1 MSVDAASP
9 FVTAVLPK
17 HPYPGLR
24 PFEPDEWLIFF
35 GRERMIDEVIER
47 LAEQRLVL
55 SHGASGSGKSSLV
68 RAGVL
73 PKLARQH
80 LGHGTAWLTCAMR
93 PSGGP
98 LWNLA
103 RELARFEGR
112 DGDVARV
119 NEISRMFNRRGA
131 TLASVIGQ
139 LEGLAAKRLCILVDQ
154 FEELFRFAKETS
166 REEAELFVDLLT
178 RTITPT
184 DESETSAPVPVADV
198 HVVVTM
204 RSEFLGDC
212 ARFEGLAEAINR
224 TQYLVPRM
232 DRDGLTRAIRRPA
245 QLYGGD
251 VSADLAERLIAAARG
266 SEDELPLIQHGLMMI
281 WDHAAQATSPGKKI
295 TPDAS
300 LIDAAGSLASTLSNH
315 ADKVMTDATPD
326 KMGELTVE
334 RLFRALTDVN
344 VEGQAIRR
352 PQAFADLVK
361 VTGATPDTL
370 WKIIE
375 AFRAEGVSF
384 LTPYAPVPIEDATVI
399 DISHEALI
407 RSWRKVAD
415 PTAGWLKKEFDDGL
429 IWRSLSVDAKFF
441 ETNPKHTLPPASLDV
456 RQDWLKHQ
464 TEPWSQRHGG
474 NWKLV
479 ERLVAASA
487 KAREKARR
495 LTTLSMSA
503 LVTFAISALGFAGYA
518 NKQKDAAQ
526 QEELAAKEAQG
537 RADDA
542 QKRAEASQKRAKAE
556 GEDFADVARL
566 ARNNYSETNLNL
578 RNRLGDLLDWISPA
592 RVAEVYNHRASAFS
606 AAGVFASERLDLNNA
621 LRLEPDLVPLL
632 TSSSDNFV
640 RSGEAEGAVRDAKKA
655 LASGTTDAVVYGN
668 LILGEAMLRDYP
680 GAIAHIRE
688 ALNKSQRTIGDAE
701 SLLAPEVEVFTKGFR
716 LDVRDTDF
724 LLALRYLKAALFAMS
739 GDGRFS
745 DALTEADQADP
756 DWPFS
761 RTAYLTALNWEWLI
775 VRGQAKRDAR
785 EAENRSLPSSLLK
798 KQKFIKDYGAYA
810 VEGALWSRFAA
821 TRGDFAGR
829 ATRAFA
835 KFDKAYQAE
844 PLEQYRSLAVWVEQ
858 EAKKPMKSFD
868 EPASPLGDA
877 RDLEVRANE
886 LKNGPNSGTNPNQM
900 APALEQLTKAIHLL
914 DPQHLKRPLGRRE
927 NDLLIDLLLRRGDW
941 KLSSKDNAGAI
952 LDAKRV
958 LEIDKGVAEAHRLLG
973 DALVIDADR
982 EAEYRTAIDLD
993 PSNADA
999 LAGLVSVIEQSNP
1012 QEALEKL
1019 ESERKFLRFGS
1030 MGYAHIAALRDKTGD
1045 HKRAGESIA
1054 VAIERQPWTLDYYIK
1069 QRDYEINDNK
1079 PGPIADLH
1087 YAQGLHEAAV
1097 ICGRTPGSDEVA
1109 LRAFT
1114 EAFRTLAGLGE
1125 DKDVKLELGSL
1136 TRDFSAFLI
1145 KRFGRDDTVRWWRAY
1160 AANPLASKSERH
1172 ISAQEADR
1180 LAAEK

>member
-9 FVTAVLPK
+9 LVTAVLPK

-55 SHGASGSGKSSLV
+55 IHGASGSGKSSLV

-80 LGHGTAWLTCAMR
+80 LSHGTAWLTCAMR

-178 RTITPT
+178 RTITPA

-281 WDHAAQATSPGKKI
+281 WDHAAQATPPGKKI

-300 LIDAAGSLASTLSNH
+300 LIDAAGSLAAMLSNH
-315 ADKVMTDATPD
+315 ADKVMAEAAPD

-370 WKIIE
+370 RKIIE

-487 KAREKARR
+487 KAREKARWQKR
-495 LTTLSMSA
+495 VTMAVIGICAGAVVVSTSVVNYLRGEA
-503 LVTFAISALGFAGYA
+503 LNEERRAI
-518 NKQKDAAQ
+518 
-526 QEELAAKEAQG
+526 EAQ
-537 RADDA
+537 
-542 QKRAEASQKRAKAE
+542 EKAE
-556 GEDFADVARL
+556 GGADVARL
-566 ARNNYSETNLNL
+566 ARNDYSETNQRL
-578 RNRLGDLLDWISPA
+578 RDRLDDLLDWLSPA
-592 RVAEVYNHRASAFS
+592 RQVQAYRWRATTYS
-606 AAGVFASERLDLNNA
+606 AAGDFANERAELDKA
-621 LRLEPDLVPLL
+621 LRLDPDFVPLL
-632 TSSSDNFV
+632 ISSSDNFV
-640 RSGEAEGAVRDAKKA
+640 VLGDAEGAVRDSKKA
-655 LASGTTDAVVYGN
+655 LASSANNAIVYGN
-668 LILGEAMLRDYP
+668 LIIGEAMLRDYP
-680 GAIAHIRE
+680 GAIAHIVE
-688 ALNKSQRTIGDAE
+688 ALNKSQRTIWDTE
-701 SLLAPEVEVFTKGFR
+701 PLSAPDVEDFTRGFR
-716 LDVRDTDF
+716 LEVRDTDF
-724 LLALRYLKAALFAMS
+724 LLALRYLKAALLAMS
-739 GDGRFS
+739 GDGGFS
-745 DALTEADQADP
+745 DALDEADKADP
-756 DWPFS
+756 DRPFS

-775 VRGQAKRDAR
+775 LRGQAMHDAHKADTEGVTPPAR
-785 EAENRSLPSSLLK
+785 VKLP
-798 KQKFIKDYGAYA
+798 IRDYGAYA
-810 VEGALWSRFAA
+810 AEGALWSRIAA
-821 TRGDFAGR
+821 TRGDFTDHA
-829 ATRAFA
+829 ARAFA
-835 KFDKAYQAE
+835 KFAEAYQAA
-844 PLEQYRSLAVWVEQ
+844 PLEQYRSLASWVER
-858 EAKKPMKSFD
+858 EAKNPIEQPT
-868 EPASPLGDA
+868 EPNSPLGDA
-877 RDLEVRANE
+877 RDLEVTAIE
-886 LKNGPNSGTNPNQM
+886 LRNGPNSGTDPHKM
-900 APALEQLTKAIHLL
+900 EPALARLSDAVHLL
-914 DPQHLKRPLGRRE
+914 NAQSLGRPLGRRE
-927 NDLLIDLLLRRGDW
+927 TDMLIELLLRRGDW
-941 KLSSKDNAGAI
+941 KLTSKDFGGA
-952 LDAKRV
+952 LQDAQRV
-958 LEIDKGVAEAHRLLG
+958 LDIDERVAEAHRLRG
-973 DALVIDADR
+973 DAFVAAGYKEEATKEYKRAIELDTGNSDA
-982 EAEYRTAIDLD
+982 I
-993 PSNADA
+993 S
-999 LAGLVSVIEQSNP
+999 GLVSVIEESNLP
-1012 QEALEKL
+1012 EALEHL
-1019 ESERKFLRFGS
+1019 ESKRKFAGLLS
-1030 MGYAHIAALRDKTGD
+1030 EDYAHLAKLQDSIGRHKDALGNIA
-1045 HKRAGESIA
+1045 I
-1054 VAIERQPWTLDYYIK
+1054 AIERAPWDLTLYAA
-1069 QRDYEINDNK
+1069 RRTYEINGK
-1079 PGPIADLH
+1079 QTPLIADLH
-1087 YAQGLHEAAV
+1087 YAQGLHEVAEYSA
-1097 ICGRTPGSDEVA
+1097 RTGADERA

-1114 EAFRTLAGLGE
+1114 EAFRTVVRVDE
-1125 DKDVKLELGSL
+1125 DEAAKLELAIL
-1136 TRDFSAFLI
+1136 TRDFSNFLVR
-1145 KRFGRDDTVRWWRAY
+1145 RFGDGDAVRWWRSFAK
-1160 AANPLASKSERH
+1160 NPLASKREQR
-1172 ISAQEADR
+1172 IAAQEAQR
-1180 LAAEK
+1180 VESKK

>member
-1 MSVDAASP
+1 MSVDAASSL
-9 FVTAVLPK
+9 VTAVLPK

-55 SHGASGSGKSSLV
+55 IHGASGSGKSSLV

-166 REEAELFVDLLT
+166 HEEAELFVDLLT
-178 RTITPT
+178 RTITPA
-184 DESETSAPVPVADV
+184 DESEASAPVPVADV

-212 ARFEGLAEAINR
+212 ARFDGLAEAINR

-300 LIDAAGSLASTLSNH
+300 LIDAAGSLAAMLSNH
-315 ADKVMTDATPD
+315 ADKVMAEAAPD

-352 PQAFADLVK
+352 PQAFPDLVK

-370 WKIIE
+370 RKIIE

-479 ERLVAASA
+479 EGLVAASA
-487 KAREKARR
+487 KAREKARWQKR
-495 LTTLSMSA
+495 VTMAVIGICAGAVVVSTSVVNYLRGEA
-503 LVTFAISALGFAGYA
+503 LNEERRAI
-518 NKQKDAAQ
+518 
-526 QEELAAKEAQG
+526 EAQ
-537 RADDA
+537 
-542 QKRAEASQKRAKAE
+542 EKAE
-556 GEDFADVARL
+556 GGADVARL
-566 ARNNYSETNLNL
+566 ARNDYSETNQRL
-578 RNRLGDLLDWISPA
+578 RDRLDDLLDWLSPA
-592 RVAEVYNHRASAFS
+592 RQLQAYRWRATTYS
-606 AAGVFASERLDLNNA
+606 AAGDFANERAELDKA
-621 LRLEPDLVPLL
+621 LRLDPDFVPLL
-632 TSSSDNFV
+632 ISSSDNFV
-640 RSGEAEGAVRDAKKA
+640 VLGDAEGAVRDSKKA
-655 LASGTTDAVVYGN
+655 LASSSNNAIVYGN
-668 LILGEAMLRDYP
+668 LIIGEAMLRDYP
-680 GAIAHIRE
+680 GAIC
-688 ALNKSQRTIGDAE
+688 T
-701 SLLAPEVEVFTKGFR
+701 
-716 LDVRDTDF
+716 
-724 LLALRYLKAALFAMS
+724 AA
-739 GDGRFS
+739 RF
-745 DALTEADQADP
+745 
-756 DWPFS
+756 
-761 RTAYLTALNWEWLI
+761 
-775 VRGQAKRDAR
+775 
-785 EAENRSLPSSLLK
+785 
-798 KQKFIKDYGAYA
+798 
-810 VEGALWSRFAA
+810 
-821 TRGDFAGR
+821 
-829 ATRAFA
+829 
-835 KFDKAYQAE
+835 
-844 PLEQYRSLAVWVEQ
+844 
-858 EAKKPMKSFD
+858 
-868 EPASPLGDA
+868 
-877 RDLEVRANE
+877 
-886 LKNGPNSGTNPNQM
+886 
-900 APALEQLTKAIHLL
+900 
-914 DPQHLKRPLGRRE
+914 
-927 NDLLIDLLLRRGDW
+927 
-941 KLSSKDNAGAI
+941 
-952 LDAKRV
+952 
-958 LEIDKGVAEAHRLLG
+958 
-973 DALVIDADR
+973 
-982 EAEYRTAIDLD
+982 
-993 PSNADA
+993 
-999 LAGLVSVIEQSNP
+999 
-1012 QEALEKL
+1012 
-1019 ESERKFLRFGS
+1019 
-1030 MGYAHIAALRDKTGD
+1030 
-1045 HKRAGESIA
+1045 
-1054 VAIERQPWTLDYYIK
+1054 
-1069 QRDYEINDNK
+1069 
-1079 PGPIADLH
+1079 
-1087 YAQGLHEAAV
+1087 
-1097 ICGRTPGSDEVA
+1097 
-1109 LRAFT
+1109 
-1114 EAFRTLAGLGE
+1114 
-1125 DKDVKLELGSL
+1125 
-1136 TRDFSAFLI
+1136 
-1145 KRFGRDDTVRWWRAY
+1145 
-1160 AANPLASKSERH
+1160 
-1172 ISAQEADR
+1172 
-1180 LAAEK
+1180 

>member
-9 FVTAVLPK
+9 LVTAVLPK

-55 SHGASGSGKSSLV
+55 IHGASGSGKSSLV

-166 REEAELFVDLLT
+166 HEEAELFVDLLT
-178 RTITPT
+178 RTIAPA
-184 DESETSAPVPVADV
+184 DESETSAPAPVADV

-300 LIDAAGSLASTLSNH
+300 LIDAAGSLAAMLSNH
-315 ADKVMTDATPD
+315 ADKVMAEAAPD

-370 WKIIE
+370 RKIIE

-479 ERLVAASA
+479 EGLVAASA
-487 KAREKARR
+487 KAREKARW
-495 LTTLSMSA
+495 LTTGFMAVLGLVAVGAGLFGYIATTERNEA
-503 LVTFAISALGFAGYA
+503 LRAQAE
-518 NKQKDAAQ
+518 AQ
-526 QEELAAKEAQG
+526 QAQLAADG
-537 RADDA
+537 A
-542 QKRAEASQKRAKAE
+542 QKRTKAE
-556 GEDFADVARL
+556 GEDAADVARV
-566 ARNNYSETNLNL
+566 ARNNYSATNLEL
-578 RNRLGDLLDWISPA
+578 RNRLDDLLDWMSPA
-592 RVAEVYNHRASAFS
+592 RQSAVYGSQAEASSNAGDF
-606 AAGVFASERLDLNNA
+606 AAERSELDKA
-621 LRLEPDLVPLL
+621 LRIEPALVPLL
-632 TSSSDNFV
+632 VSSSNNFV
-640 RSGEAEGAVRDAKKA
+640 SLGDAEGAIRDAQKA
-655 LASGTTDAVVYGN
+655 LHSGTTHAVVYGN
-668 LILGEAMLRDYP
+668 LILGEAMLRDYR
-680 GAIAHIRE
+680 GAIAHIDE
-688 ALNKSQRTIGDAE
+688 ALRKSQTTIWDTE
-701 SLLAPEVEVFTKGFR
+701 SLLAPEVKEVTKGFQ
-716 LDVRDTDF
+716 LEVRDTDF
-724 LLALRYLKAALFAMS
+724 LLALRYLKAALLAMS

-745 DALTEADQADP
+745 AALDEADRIDP
-756 DWPFS
+756 DRPFS
-761 RTAYLTALNWEWLI
+761 RVAYLTALNWEWLI

-785 EAENRSLPSSLLK
+785 EADSRGLPPSRGVKLP
-798 KQKFIKDYGAYA
+798 IKDYGAFA
-810 VEGALWSRFAA
+810 IEGVLWLRIAE

-829 ATRAFA
+829 AGRAFA
-835 KFDKAYQAE
+835 E
-844 PLEQYRSLAVWVEQ
+844 SLAAWVEQ
-858 EAKKPMKSFD
+858 EAKKPIESIK
-868 EPASPLGDA
+868 EENSPLGDA
-877 RDLEVRANE
+877 RDKEVQAIE
-886 LKNGPNSGTNPNQM
+886 LKNGPNSGTKAYQM
-900 APALEQLTKAIHLL
+900 APALALLSEAIHLL
-914 DPQHLKRPLGRRE
+914 DPQRLARPLGRRE
-927 NDLLIDLLLRRGDW
+927 KDLLIDLLLRRGDW
-941 KLSSKDNAGAI
+941 KLSSKDHGGAI
-952 LDAKRV
+952 QDAERV
-958 LEIDKGVAEAHRLLG
+958 LKIDSGVADAYRLLG
-973 DALVIDADR
+973 DALVVDDDR
-982 EAEYRTAIDLD
+982 AAKYRKAMSLD
-993 PSNADA
+993 PSNTDA
-999 LAGLVSVIEQSNP
+999 LSGLVTVLEKSNS
-1012 QEALEKL
+1012 QEALKHL
-1019 ESERKFLRFGS
+1019 ESERKFVRFRS
-1030 MGYAHIAALRDKTGD
+1030 EEYAHLATLQDKNGKTLDALS
-1045 HKRAGESIA
+1045 SITI
-1054 VAIERQPWTLDYYIK
+1054 AIERTPWNLDLYAA
-1069 QRDYEINDNK
+1069 RRTCEINANK
-1079 PGPIADLH
+1079 PRSVAYLH
-1087 YAQGLHEAAV
+1087 YARGLHEAAEFSA
-1097 ICGRTPGSDEVA
+1097 RTGDDERA

-1114 EAFRTLAGLGE
+1114 EAFNNMARR
-1125 DKDVKLELGSL
+1125 DKDDKYEAVKLELASL
-1136 TRDFSAFLI
+1136 TRDFSAFLVR
-1145 KRFGRDDTVRWWRAY
+1145 RFGRDDAMRWWRSF
-1160 AANPLASKSERH
+1160 AANPLASKRERQ
-1172 ISAQEADR
+1172 ISAQEADH
-1180 LAAEK
+1180 LSAEK

>member
-9 FVTAVLPK
+9 LVTAVLPK

-55 SHGASGSGKSSLV
+55 IHGASGSGKSSLV

-166 REEAELFVDLLT
+166 HEEAELFVDLLT
-178 RTITPT
+178 RTIAPA
-184 DESETSAPVPVADV
+184 DESETSAPAPVADV

-281 WDHAAQATSPGKKI
+281 WDHAAQATPPGKKI

-300 LIDAAGSLASTLSNH
+300 LIDAAGSLASMLSNH
-315 ADKVMTDATPD
+315 ADKVMAEAAPD

-370 WKIIE
+370 RKIIE

-384 LTPYAPVPIEDATVI
+384 LTPYAPVPIDDATVI

-479 ERLVAASA
+479 GKVGGGEC
-487 KAREKARR
+487 
-495 LTTLSMSA
+495 
-503 LVTFAISALGFAGYA
+503 
-518 NKQKDAAQ
+518 
-526 QEELAAKEAQG
+526 
-537 RADDA
+537 
-542 QKRAEASQKRAKAE
+542 E
-556 GEDFADVARL
+556 G
-566 ARNNYSETNLNL
+566 
-578 RNRLGDLLDWISPA
+578 
-592 RVAEVYNHRASAFS
+592 
-606 AAGVFASERLDLNNA
+606 
-621 LRLEPDLVPLL
+621 
-632 TSSSDNFV
+632 
-640 RSGEAEGAVRDAKKA
+640 SGKGEMAKKGYNGCDWDHCVVQ
-655 LASGTTDAVVYGN
+655 LWPLQAS
-668 LILGEAMLRDYP
+668 
-680 GAIAHIRE
+680 
-688 ALNKSQRTIGDAE
+688 
-701 SLLAPEVEVFTKGFR
+701 
-716 LDVRDTDF
+716 
-724 LLALRYLKAALFAMS
+724 
-739 GDGRFS
+739 
-745 DALTEADQADP
+745 
-756 DWPFS
+756 
-761 RTAYLTALNWEWLI
+761 
-775 VRGQAKRDAR
+775 
-785 EAENRSLPSSLLK
+785 
-798 KQKFIKDYGAYA
+798 
-810 VEGALWSRFAA
+810 
-821 TRGDFAGR
+821 
-829 ATRAFA
+829 
-835 KFDKAYQAE
+835 
-844 PLEQYRSLAVWVEQ
+844 
-858 EAKKPMKSFD
+858 
-868 EPASPLGDA
+868 
-877 RDLEVRANE
+877 
-886 LKNGPNSGTNPNQM
+886 
-900 APALEQLTKAIHLL
+900 
-914 DPQHLKRPLGRRE
+914 
-927 NDLLIDLLLRRGDW
+927 
-941 KLSSKDNAGAI
+941 
-952 LDAKRV
+952 
-958 LEIDKGVAEAHRLLG
+958 
-973 DALVIDADR
+973 
-982 EAEYRTAIDLD
+982 
-993 PSNADA
+993 
-999 LAGLVSVIEQSNP
+999 
-1012 QEALEKL
+1012 
-1019 ESERKFLRFGS
+1019 
-1030 MGYAHIAALRDKTGD
+1030 
-1045 HKRAGESIA
+1045 
-1054 VAIERQPWTLDYYIK
+1054 
-1069 QRDYEINDNK
+1069 
-1079 PGPIADLH
+1079 
-1087 YAQGLHEAAV
+1087 
-1097 ICGRTPGSDEVA
+1097 
-1109 LRAFT
+1109 
-1114 EAFRTLAGLGE
+1114 
-1125 DKDVKLELGSL
+1125 
-1136 TRDFSAFLI
+1136 
-1145 KRFGRDDTVRWWRAY
+1145 
-1160 AANPLASKSERH
+1160 
-1172 ISAQEADR
+1172 
-1180 LAAEK
+1180 